1 MPGNLVHDLTV
12 VAIEWRPCGPM
23 DSLQRSPTSPAEFRA
38 WWITCTTTWTESLN
52 RSWCGPRDF
61 GAAQRRAAAATEFR
75 ARGLLD
81 AAARTANLSRRRPG
95 GTRSALR
102 PAQTLRRDPL
112 LGCGAGRDGLK
123 GGVAAATAKFR
134 ARREASATFRASDDA
149 GRSQSYP
156 GNAAEAAALRGR

>member
-23 DSLQRSPTSPAEFRA
+23 DSLQRPPTAPAEFRA
-38 WWITCTTTWTESLN
+38 RWITRPTTWTESLN
-52 RSWCGPRDF
+52 RSWCGPRDC
-61 GAAQRRAAAATEFR
+61 GAAEGRAASPAEVR
-75 ARGLLD
+75 HRGLVE
-81 AAARTANLSRRRPG
+81 AAPRTTNLSRRRP

-112 LGCGAGRDGLK
+112 LGCGAGSDGLK
-123 GGVAAATAKFR
+123 GSVAATAAKFR

-156 GNAAEAAALRGR
+156 GNAAEAAAL

>member
-23 DSLQRSPTSPAEFRA
+23 DSLQRSPASPAEFRA
-38 WWITCTTTWTESLN
+38 RWITRTTTWTESLD

-81 AAARTANLSRRRPG
+81 AAARTANLSHRRPG
-95 GTRSALR
+95 TGSALR
-102 PAQTLRRDPL
+102 PGQTLRRDPL
-112 LGCGAGRDGLK
+112 LGRGAGSDGLK
-123 GGVAAATAKFR
+123 GSVAATTAKFR

-149 GRSQSYP
+149 GRGQSYP
-156 GNAAEAAALRGR
+156 GNTAEAAALRGR